1 VSIAAQGSKRATLRG
16 GVFATAILCVL
27 TLALLVLFHVGF
39 QASDDAEYL
48 TGALGW
54 IEHFP
59 YVGESHWTLR
69 HTITIPTA
77 IFVLLLGLNET
88 AVSLSN
94 IFYFLAFLGVN
105 AWFMR
110 EYVGGTAAAF
120 TTALLIVL
128 PGFTVVAT
136 YLNSDVP
143 ELFFVSAAF
152 WLLVTARKN
161 SDRHAIWILIGVLL
175 GAAFVTR
182 QTALAA
188 VLFVSALCAFRPAVP
203 RSRYFLSGAAFLIV
217 VAADWIYLTAMTGD
231 PLYRMNVDF
240 HHDRVDRMAEA
251 VRLATSGGLVD
262 KEGNLSINVFLD
274 PLLALFVTQKYA
286 LLFWLLLPAGVY
298 AWRRRSLPPVD
309 VLALASGIGITY
321 FLFVAVNPKLYLVPR
336 YLIVVAW
343 CASIIVGWWLASRWA
358 EDRRLAAVV
367 VSLALLA
374 GFVAL
379 SVENTN
385 PRFAERQLLSWVALH
400 PNQPVHTDPETA
412 IRARYYF
419 RFSGQSMDAVRTERP
434 PPGSTVLYSS
444 DRVRQCETMPRC
456 KDRAADFKPTP
467 DWISMQSSEAPPK
480 LIGRLIR
487 IAGLEGLVPRDIS
500 NRLFAPGGRVTVYEV
515 DSRE

>member
-1 VSIAAQGSKRATLRG
+1 MSVAAPVSKRWTLRG
-16 GVFATAILCVL
+16 GVFVTAILCVL
-27 TLALLVLFHVGF
+27 TFALLVLFHVGF

-59 YVGESHWTLR
+59 YVGETHWTLR

-77 IFVLLLGLNET
+77 VFVLLLGLNET

-94 IFYFLAFLGVN
+94 ILYFLAFLGVN
-105 AWFMR
+105 GWFMR
-110 EYVGGTAAAF
+110 EHVGGTAAAF

-143 ELFFVSAAF
+143 ELFFVSVAF

-161 SDRHAIWILIGVLL
+161 PDRHAIWILIGVLL

-188 VLFVSALCAFRPAVP
+188 VLFASALCAFRPAVP
-203 RSRYFLSGAAFLIV
+203 RARYFLSGAAFLIV
-217 VAADWIYLTAMTGD
+217 VAADWMYLTAMTGD
-231 PLYRMNVDF
+231 SLYRMNVDF

-251 VRLATSGGLVD
+251 ARLATSGGLLD
-262 KEGNLSINVFLD
+262 KEGNLSVNVVLD
-274 PLLALFVTQKYA
+274 PILALFVTQKYT

-298 AWRRRSLPPVD
+298 AWRRRSLPPAD
-309 VLALASGIGITY
+309 VLALAAGLGIAY

-343 CASIIVGWWLASRWA
+343 CASIFVGWWLASIWV
-358 EDRRLAAVV
+358 EERRLAAVV
-367 VSLALLA
+367 VSLAVLA
-374 GFVAL
+374 GLVAL

-385 PRFAERQLLSWVALH
+385 PRFAERRLLAWVALH
-400 PNQPVHTDPETA
+400 PNQPVYTDPETA

-419 RFSGQSMDAVRTERP
+419 RFSGQSMDAVRTDRP
-434 PPGSTVLYSS
+434 PPGSTVLHSA
-444 DRVRQCETMPRC
+444 DRVRQCEAMPRC
-456 KDRAADFKPTP
+456 KDRAGDFKPTP
-467 DWISMQSSEAPPK
+467 RWTSVQSLEAPPK
-480 LIGRLIR
+480 LLGRLIR
-487 IAGLEGLVPRDIS
+487 IAGLEGVVPWDIS
-500 NRLFAPGGRVTVYEV
+500 KRLFAPGGRVTVYQV